1 MGLSSDE
8 KPLAKS
14 SSVNK
19 NNSFLCHQDDTPP
32 RQFLDIDYEKLEE
45 DTPGQQCAVIKKNF
59 DALTEEI
66 NKIMKTEYES
76 SDGKSMV
83 ISENVFKPLVFI
95 LTFTLFIVGISMMVS
110 LSWFNMFALCFIF
123 GLILVLTCSFFCC
136 CDGAGDQDES
146 IIQRVKPVIE
156 EWNSTNEENGVIAE
170 LIEAKDEYRGKTL
183 VTIPPS
189 LNLWKKR

>member
-1 MGLSSDE
+1 
-8 KPLAKS
+8 
-14 SSVNK
+14 
-19 NNSFLCHQDDTPP
+19 
-32 RQFLDIDYEKLEE
+32 
-45 DTPGQQCAVIKKNF
+45 
-59 DALTEEI
+59 
-66 NKIMKTEYES
+66 
-76 SDGKSMV
+76 
-83 ISENVFKPLVFI
+83 
-95 LTFTLFIVGISMMVS
+95 MMVS

-146 IIQRVKPVIE
+146 IIQRVKPVIQ

-189 LNLWKKR
+189 LNLWKKREIARDNNTRRILELEKKIADMEREKSEKKKETDHGRYMYTMYT